1 MGPVI
6 PSVFASLFLSIA
18 AHHGEADPRLLAWIK
33 DLLDQLIGL
42 GPWTVVALIGSLILA
57 MPIGLSVFYLVQQ
70 RRAAASIQDRVPF
83 SDGQ

>member
-1 MGPVI
+1 MGSVI
-6 PSVFASLFLSIA
+6 LSVT

-42 GPWTVVALIGSLILA
+42 GPWTVVVLIGLLILA

-70 RRAAASIQDRVPF
+70 RRDAAGVEDGIPS

>member
-1 MGPVI
+1 MGTVI
-6 PSVFASLFLSIA
+6 LSVM
-18 AHHGEADPRLLAWIK
+18 AHHGEADPRLLVWIK

-42 GPWTVVALIGSLILA
+42 GPWTVVALIGLLILA

-70 RRAAASIQDRVPF
+70 RRAAASSKDGIPS